1 MPFATDPGV
10 RWNRQRPLLILGG
23 EGRWQR
29 FREEKEQSDVLT
41 TSDPMWSK
49 DIKGGFKKASVTKEK
64 PEDKDSSEPTV
75 TLSNPT
81 CEIPKYWKAPIR
93 IKSTTASP
101 RILGRRKADNSGNF
115 LLKTI

>member
-1 MPFATDPGV
+1 MERHTGV
-10 RWNRQRPLLILGG
+10 CWNRQRPLLILGG
-23 EGRWQR
+23 EGKWQR
-29 FREEKEQSDVLT
+29 FREEKEQSDVVT

-49 DIKGGFKKASVTKEK
+49 NVKGGFKKASVTKEK

-93 IKSTTASP
+93 IKKQNRQSQDTWKEKS
-101 RILGRRKADNSGNF
+101 RQLG
-115 LLKTI
+115 